1 MRQYLFLL
9 ACAPAPLAHA
19 ADGIP
24 AEAITIAS
32 LAAAALCLALAVKSR
47 FDKESIQTRLD
58 DVTERFAQSELN
70 VAQLQVSRGEL
81 ERTIEQK
88 TIAIREIEEQR
99 KQTHEMLSTLRQQ
112 VERVA
117 RIDGHTGIANHQHFV
132 ETLGEEIKRS
142 VRQRKPISLL
152 VGELDFFDDYT
163 DINGQERGDYA
174 LQAVASSISDT
185 FRRAGDL
192 VARVGAAR
200 FAVVLPEADDRT
212 GQRFAEKLRRSI
224 YDLCIPFP
232 GSDAAD
238 RMTMSVGLVTIPPK
252 RLHERGAVIEM
263 AEQALKHA
271 QSNGFNQV
279 AQSAHAA

>member
-200 FAVVLPEADDRT
+200 FAVV
-212 GQRFAEKLRRSI
+212 
-224 YDLCIPFP
+224 
-232 GSDAAD
+232 
-238 RMTMSVGLVTIPPK
+238 
-252 RLHERGAVIEM
+252 
-263 AEQALKHA
+263 
-271 QSNGFNQV
+271 
-279 AQSAHAA
+279 